1 MSREP
6 RRLHAV
12 EAEIVSL
19 TERACGTVE
28 AELMRIYEEKQALL
42 IQYLTHRL
50 GEAWEA
56 QDAAQLS
63 FMKLWERRAKL
74 RGENLTALLFVTA
87 RNLAT
92 DILRSRRSG
101 RLALLRSWDGAAE
114 RLHDDSPSTERVVI
128 ARSELALVRKLIAEL
143 PPKCRRAFEAYQ
155 LEGLDY
161 STIAARMGVT
171 ESMVRKYVRRAL
183 AHCASRHAELDGWK

>member
-6 RRLHAV
+6 RRLRAV

-19 TERACGTVE
+19 TERACGAVE
-28 AELMRIYEEKQALL
+28 AELMRIYEEKQDLL
-42 IQYLTHRL
+42 VQYLTHRL

-56 QDAAQLS
+56 QDTAQLS
-63 FMKLWERRAKL
+63 FMRLWEQRAKL

-101 RLALLRSWDGAAE
+101 RLALLRSGEGAAE
-114 RLHDDSPSTERVVI
+114 DLHDDSPSTERVVI

-143 PPKCRRAFEAYQ
+143 PPRCRCAFEAYQ
-155 LEGLDY
+155 LDGLDY
-161 STIAARMGVT
+161 RTIAARIGVT

-183 AHCASRHAELDGWK
+183 VHCASRYAELDGWK